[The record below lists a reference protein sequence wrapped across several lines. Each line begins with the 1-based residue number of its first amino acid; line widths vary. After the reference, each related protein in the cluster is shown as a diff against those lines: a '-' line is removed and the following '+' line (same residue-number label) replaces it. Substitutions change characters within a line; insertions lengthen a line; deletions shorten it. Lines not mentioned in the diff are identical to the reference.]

1 VADIRTTVTE
11 VVTGLG
17 MLGSDLDGL
26 LAARPR
32 ELGDVPPHVWDDLA
46 GARAAGRFDDVFA
59 GAFANGRAFAT
70 ADDGLRHRRPRTIEW
85 RGMAKA
91 PGDEVVPAD
100 LHVDHVYL
108 VSCKYLSRIVINASP
123 SHLFERLLTGGHGQ
137 RSTDWF
143 GVVAPHEYAAFYA
156 DVRDHRDDLALPAD
170 LTALT
175 SEQRDVLRKAVPG
188 RLPVVLAASYRA
200 LCDAVGVE
208 SARRWREGLADR
220 AVQERVLWRM
230 LRIGS
235 APYFVLG
242 ASDGDLL
249 RLRITTPWDW
259 RRRWRFEGLEVAPGP
274 GGQPRVDWCAAVRD
288 RDLGG
293 VREVRGHVEV
303 RWSHGKF
310 CGPPEAK
317 VYLDTPYVDV
327 PGYVPLT

>member
-1 VADIRTTVTE
+1 VGRRRARA
-11 VVTGLG
+11 GRAG
-17 MLGSDLDGL
+17 GQLDG
-26 LAARPR
+26 
-32 ELGDVPPHVWDDLA
+32 
-46 GARAAGRFDDVFA
+46 VFA
-59 GAFANGRAFAT
+59 DAFGNGRAFAR
-70 ADDGLRHRRPRTIEW
+70 ADDGLRHRRPRLIEW
-85 RGMAKA
+85 RGPVRA

-100 LHVDHVYL
+100 LRVDHVYF

-137 RSTDWF
+137 RAVDWF
-143 GVVAPHEYAAFYA
+143 GVVAPAEYAAFYA
-156 DVRDHRDDLALPAD
+156 DVRDHRDDLDLPAD
-170 LTALT
+170 HAELT
-175 SEQRDVLRKAVPG
+175 SEQRDVLRKAMPG
-188 RLPVVLAASYRA
+188 RLPVALAASYRA
-200 LCDAVGVE
+200 LCDAVGHE

-242 ASDGDLL
+242 ASGDDHL

-259 RRRWRFEGLEVAPGP
+259 RRRWRFEGIEVVPGP

-293 VREVRGHVEV
+293 VHEVRGHVEV

-317 VYLDTPYVDV
+317 VYLDTPYTEV
-327 PGYVPLT
+327 PGYVALA